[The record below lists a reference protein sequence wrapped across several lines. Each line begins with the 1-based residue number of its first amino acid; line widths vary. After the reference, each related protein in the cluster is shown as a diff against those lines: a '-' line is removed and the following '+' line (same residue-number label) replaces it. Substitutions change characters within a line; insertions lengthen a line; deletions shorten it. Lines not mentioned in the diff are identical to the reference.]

1 MKTLITAVLA
11 SAFSLGAMAAAHT
24 EKGASAPMGKPM
36 ASPVAA
42 SAPMAS
48 PMAAKSGDMAAS
60 GTMTKKAKKA
70 KAKRKAA
77 SVPKA

>member
-11 SAFSLGAMAAAHT
+11 AAFSMGAVAAAHM

-36 ASPVAA
+36 AA
-42 SAPMAS
+42 

-70 KAKRKAA
+70 KASKMAA
-77 SVPKA
+77 SAPKA